1 LRNEV
6 EVLGAETEKKAFD
19 FEKGTRNCLY
29 ACGRPMQIHH
39 FDAWELVAGLGNGRE
54 VLKGTNDC
62 LGWGAYRV
70 GECPTHSRNARA
82 EKNLVRAAG
91 FEPATPSV

>member
-1 LRNEV
+1 
-6 EVLGAETEKKAFD
+6 
-19 FEKGTRNCLY
+19 
-29 ACGRPMQIHH
+29 MQIHH